1 MTKETKKTTLK
12 AAPETPSPTPAPAAP
27 EAPAQATSSPEKRGR
42 GRPRKD
48 GAAAPVSPSEASAAS
63 TGPGRPKS
71 SAKKKGKISFDGDSL
86 ATLAKQVQGLHQLV
100 ALATGIPELQ
110 LREEEAQMLGGAIA
124 AVCEEYDLS
133 LSGKTGAMLQL
144 AAAAAMVYAPRF
156 AIVTQRVKQQ
166 QAAARQKADLRVVG
180 GTDGTQA
187 PNA

>member
-1 MTKETKKTTLK
+1 MTKETEKTTPK
-12 AAPETPSPTPAPAAP
+12 AVPETPTSAPAAP
-27 EAPAQATSSPEKRGR
+27 EASTQATSAPEKRGR

-63 TGPGRPKS
+63 TGPGRPKGS
-71 SAKKKGKISFDGDSL
+71 GRKKGHIHFDGDSL
-86 ATLAKQVQGLHQLV
+86 ATLAKQVEGLHQLM

-110 LREEEAQMLGGAIA
+110 VRPEEAQMLGGAIA

-133 LSGKTGAMLQL
+133 LSGKTGALLQL

-156 AIVTQRVKQQ
+156 AVVTQRVKQQ
-166 QAAARQKADLRVVG
+166 QAAARQKAGLRVVG
-180 GTDGTQA
+180 GVDESQA